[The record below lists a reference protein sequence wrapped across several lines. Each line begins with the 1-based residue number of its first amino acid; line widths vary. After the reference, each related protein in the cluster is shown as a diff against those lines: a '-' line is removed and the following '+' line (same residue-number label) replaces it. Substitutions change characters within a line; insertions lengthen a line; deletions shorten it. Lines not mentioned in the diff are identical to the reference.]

1 MAAKKNDNNF
11 KNLDLQTI
19 VDDPF
24 ADEVK
29 KEPVRKAPKKA
40 SVKKT
45 DTEKVVNKDSVADRS
60 STKKNESQENSAEQE
75 KATLTS
81 NKKKAKTN
89 SKKADDMSFEELT
102 DYVNLLPPELFRS
115 KLSTV
120 QIPQEFVELIKQI
133 SYETGKPAFQIATS
147 IIQMG
152 LSRMKGDIK
161 DMIDRKSKRK
171 IDLI

>member
-1 MAAKKNDNNF
+1 MKKNDNNF

-24 ADEVK
+24 AEESK
-29 KEPVRKAPKKA
+29 KEAAKNTAKQTPKKVA
-40 SVKKT
+40 VE
-45 DTEKVVNKDSVADRS
+45 EKVV
-60 STKKNESQENSAEQE
+60 QE
-75 KATLTS
+75 KPVAS
-81 NKKKAKTN
+81 NNSRKKAKAPE
-89 SKKADDMSFEELT
+89 KKKDELSFDELT
-102 DYVNLLPPELFRS
+102 NYVNMLPTELFRG

-133 SYETGKPAFQIATS
+133 SYETGKPAFQIATA

-152 LSRMKGDIK
+152 LSKMKGDIK